1 MDIPLHDRTLAKVLA
16 TQAQAHGD
24 KPFLRYY
31 GQTFTYAEAYENSR
45 RVAGGLVAAGIKPHQ
60 HVAVM
65 MENRPEAIWLHF
77 ALALVGAVVVPINN
91 ASRGDLLSYYI
102 FQSDSVAMFIETSF
116 VERFVAVLPQCPAL
130 SLICVL
136 DDSSASTAE
145 CNWPE
150 STNLVPW
157 DQIANAPA
165 LDREVHPGPAYND
178 MLQIMYSSGT
188 TGPAKGSMISN
199 ATAVRSAAKHVEFY
213 GYDSSDVMYTCL
225 PMFHG
230 NALNC
235 TVLPALMAGATVALS
250 RRFST
255 TNFWREVNESGATR
269 TSLLSAMINF
279 LWLKPPSA
287 EERSHKLKTS
297 LVVPAPEFALEFEQR
312 FNVKITSLYALGDF
326 GYATMLRADEPR
338 EKIGS
343 AGRPLPEVTVAIMD
357 ADDLP
362 LPQGQV
368 GQICL
373 RTNEPWFGRQGYYN
387 KSELWAEVTRNFW
400 LHTGDFGSLDKDGYL
415 YFAGRSKELIR
426 RRGENISAIQVEN
439 VIRRHPAVADVAV
452 FAVRAEYLEDEV
464 MASVVCRE
472 GQQLDVP
479 ELIQFCAS
487 QMAYFMVPR
496 FIEVLAELP
505 QTPTGKVEKYKL
517 REAAE
522 KRLDSLWD
530 REKSGIVLEK

>member
-1 MDIPLHDRTLAKVLA
+1 MDTPLHERTLAKVLA
-16 TQAQAHGD
+16 TQAVAHGE
-24 KPFLRYY
+24 KPFLRFY
-31 GQTFTYAEAYENSR
+31 GQTFTYAEAYENSC

-65 MENRPEAIWLHF
+65 MENRPEVVWMHF

-102 FQSDSVAMFIETSF
+102 CQSDSVAMFIEASF

-136 DDSSASTAE
+136 DDSSVSTTASP
-145 CNWPE
+145 WPD
-150 STNLVPW
+150 SANLVPW
-157 DQIANAPA
+157 DQIANGPA
-165 LDREVHPGPAYND
+165 LDCEQHPGPAYND

-255 TNFWREVNESGATR
+255 TNFWREVNECGATR

-287 EERSHKLKTS
+287 EEQTHKLKTS
-297 LVVPAPEFALEFEQR
+297 LVVPAPEFALAFEER

-326 GYATMLRADEPR
+326 GYATMLGADEPR

-343 AGRPLPEVTVAIMD
+343 AGRPLPEVILAIMD

-362 LPQGQV
+362 VPQGQV

-400 LHTGDFGSLDKDGYL
+400 LHTGDFGYLDNDGYL

-464 MASVVCRE
+464 MASVVFRD
-472 GQQLDVP
+472 GQEPDVA
-479 ELIQFCAS
+479 ELIQFSAS